1 MTVHRMKWLLLGVG
15 IVLFA
20 WTTMREAQARQG
32 AASSR
37 EAQARQGAASSREA
51 QARQGAASSREA
63 QARQGAASSK
73 AQQVKKIDDKALKNA
88 EKGTEWL
95 SNGMNWGEQRY
106 SPMTQINPENVGKL
120 ALAWSYE
127 LGQGGGS
134 QQATPLYSN
143 GVLYTVTNWSIVAA
157 VDAKTGKEIWRYDP
171 EADRTMTQPG
181 KSRLCCG
188 VNSRGIALYEG
199 KVLVPVVD
207 GRMQAL
213 DAATGKLLWTSWAIP
228 EPKEGEISPYS
239 ITMAARV
246 AKGKVFIGNAGAEFP
261 PFRGY
266 VSAFDVNT
274 GKELWRLYT
283 TPGDPSKGFESKA
296 MEAAAKTWA
305 GEWWKMG
312 GGGSMWDGMAYDPD
326 ENLLYIGTGNG
337 TVWSSDVRNGG
348 REKTHLDNLYIASI
362 LAINA
367 DTGQLKWHY
376 QCTPGDEWDYDAIQ
390 HLLLA
395 DIRIN
400 NKNRKVI
407 MQANKNGYFYVIDR
421 TNGEFISASEM
432 SQVSWARGIDP
443 KTGRPDIHPDA
454 LYSDEK
460 GVTVYPVQMHNTSQ
474 MSFNPITGLIYVPI
488 AVENTFSFVAA
499 KTYTATPGSQNFGL
513 NLAGARGGTP
523 MASPPPH
530 GPERMNPDGSKVRG
544 GILTAWDPVT
554 QKERWFAL
562 GGGQTGGGTL
572 SLGSN
577 LVVQTLSNGH
587 MKAFT
592 ADKGDQ
598 LLDLTL
604 PLTAGT
610 GPPMTFMLEG
620 KQYIAVMAGT
630 GAGQRGFGGGGGGG
644 AGRGR
649 GAAPG
654 AAAAPQELTAAAAQR
669 GQNPPPAAAPAANN
683 PKLLV
688 YAVQ

>member
-1 MTVHRMKWLLLGVG
+1 VGFLG
-15 IVLFA
+15 IVLLV
-20 WTTMREAQARQG
+20 WTTLAVG
-32 AASSR
+32 
-37 EAQARQGAASSREA
+37 
-51 QARQGAASSREA
+51 
-63 QARQGAASSK
+63 
-73 AQQVKKIDDKALKNA
+73 QQVKKIDDKALKSA
-88 EKGTEWL
+88 GKSTEW
-95 SNGMNWGEQRY
+95 SINGMDWGEQRY
-106 SPMTQINPENVGKL
+106 STMTQINPGNVSRL
-120 ALAWSYE
+120 ASAWSYE
-127 LGQGGGS
+127 LGPGGGN

-157 VDAKTGKEIWRYDP
+157 VDAKTGKELWRYDP
-171 EADRTMTQPG
+171 DADRTMTQPG

-213 DAATGKLLWTSWAIP
+213 DPATGKLLWSSWAIP
-228 EPKEGEISPYS
+228 EPKNGEISPYS
-239 ITMAARV
+239 LTMAARV

-266 VSAFDVNT
+266 VSAFDVNN
-274 GKELWRLYT
+274 GKELWKFYT
-283 TPGDPSKGFESKA
+283 TPGDPSKGFENKA

-305 GEWWKMG
+305 GEWWKQG

-326 ENLLYIGTGNG
+326 ENLLYVGTGNG
-337 TVWSSDVRNGG
+337 STWSADVRNGG
-348 REKTHLDNLYIASI
+348 RQTKQLDNLYIASI

-376 QCTPGDEWDYDAIQ
+376 QCTPGDQWDYDAIQ

-395 DIRIN
+395 DIRIDN
-400 NKNRKVI
+400 RNRKVV

-432 SQVSWARGIDP
+432 SQVSWATGIDP
-443 KTGRPDIHPDA
+443 KTGRPNVHPDA
-454 LYSDEK
+454 LYSSTK

-474 MSFNPITGLIYVPI
+474 MSFNPNTGLIYVPI
-488 AVENTFSFVAA
+488 AAENTFSFVAA
-499 KTYTATPGSQNFGL
+499 ETYTPTPGSQNFGL

-530 GPERMNPDGSKVRG
+530 GPDRKNPDGSKVRG
-544 GILTAWDPVT
+544 GILTAWDPAT

-562 GGGQTGGGTL
+562 GGGQSGGGTL
-572 SLGSN
+572 SLASN
-577 LVVQTLSNGH
+577 LVIQTLSNGH

-592 ADKGDQ
+592 ADKGEQ

-604 PLTAGT
+604 PLNAGV
-610 GPPMTFMLEG
+610 GPPMTYMLDG

-630 GAGQRGFGGGGGGG
+630 GG
-644 AGRGR
+644 AGRGGVGR
-649 GAAPG
+649 GAGPGGAPG
-654 AAAAPQELTAAAAQR
+654 AAGGPGRGAPPAGAAPLEPTAAAAQG
-669 GQNPPPAAAPAANN
+669 GQNVPPPPAVAVGNNN

-688 YAVQ
+688 YAVPN

>member
-1 MTVHRMKWLLLGVG
+1 MTVQRMKWLLLGVPG
-15 IVLFA
+15 IVFLT
-20 WTTMREAQARQG
+20 WTTLAVQ
-32 AASSR
+32 
-37 EAQARQGAASSREA
+37 
-51 QARQGAASSREA
+51 
-63 QARQGAASSK
+63 
-73 AQQVKKIDDKALKNA
+73 QQVKKVDDKVLKSA
-88 EKGTEWL
+88 GKGTEWL
-95 SNGMNWGEQRY
+95 SNGMSWGEQRY
-106 SPMTQINPENVGKL
+106 STMTQINPENVGKL
-120 ALAWSYE
+120 TLAWSYE
-127 LGQGGGS
+127 LGSGGGS

-199 KVLVPVVD
+199 KVLVPVID

-213 DAATGKLLWTSWAIP
+213 DAATGKLLWSSWAIP
-228 EPKEGEISPYS
+228 QPKEGEVSPYS

-266 VSAFDVNT
+266 VSAFDVNS
-274 GKELWRLYT
+274 GKELWKFYT

-348 REKTHLDNLYIASI
+348 RETTHLDNLYIASI
-362 LAINA
+362 VAINA
-367 DTGQLKWHY
+367 DTGVLKWHY

-390 HLLLA
+390 HLMLA

-400 NKNRKVI
+400 NRNRKVI

-432 SQVSWARGIDP
+432 SQVSWATGIDP
-443 KTGRPDIHPDA
+443 KTGRPNIHPDA
-454 LYSDEK
+454 LYSSKK

-474 MSFNPITGLIYVPI
+474 MSFNPNTGLVYVPI

-499 KTYTATPGSQNFGL
+499 ESYTPTPGSQNFGL
-513 NLAGARGGTP
+513 NLGGARGGTP

-530 GPERMNPDGSKVRG
+530 GPDRKNPDGSKVRG
-544 GILTAWDPVT
+544 GILSAWDPAT
-554 QKERWFAL
+554 QQERWFAL

-572 SLGSN
+572 SLASN
-577 LVVQTLSNGH
+577 LVIQTLSNGR
-587 MKAFT
+587 MKVFT
-592 ADKGDQ
+592 ADKGEQ
-598 LLDLTL
+598 LLDMAL
-604 PLTAGT
+604 PLGAGV
-610 GPPMTFMLEG
+610 GPPMTYMHDG
-620 KQYIAVMAGT
+620 KQYIAIMAGN
-630 GAGQRGFGGGGGGG
+630 GAGARGGGGRG
-644 AGRGR
+644 AGARGAGGPGR
-649 GAAPG
+649 GAPP
-654 AAAAPQELTAAAAQR
+654 AAGAAPQQEATAPAAQR
-669 GQNPPPAAAPAANN
+669 GNNPPPAPAPAETGGNNN
-683 PKLLV
+683 PKLFV
-688 YAVQ
+688 YAVP

>member
-1 MTVHRMKWLLLGVG
+1 MKWLLLGVG
-15 IVLFA
+15 IVLFS
-20 WTTMREAQARQG
+20 WTSLREAQARERAASRREGQARQG
-32 AASSR
+32 AAS
-37 EAQARQGAASSREA
+37 
-51 QARQGAASSREA
+51 
-63 QARQGAASSK
+63 K
-73 AQQVKKIDDKALKNA
+73 AQSQVKKIDDKALKNA

-95 SNGMNWGEQRY
+95 TNGMNWGEQRY
-106 SPMTQINPENVGKL
+106 STMTQINPQNVGRL

-157 VDAKTGKEIWRYDP
+157 VDARTGKEIWRYDP

-199 KVLVPVVD
+199 KVLVPVID

-213 DAATGKLLWTSWAIP
+213 DAATGKLLWSSWAIP

-274 GKELWRLYT
+274 GKELWKFYT

-367 DTGQLKWHY
+367 ETGQLKWHY

-395 DIRIN
+395 DIRMN

-432 SQVSWARGIDP
+432 SQVSWATGIDP

-454 LYSDEK
+454 LYSDQK

-499 KTYTATPGSQNFGL
+499 KTYTPTPGSQNFGL

-544 GILTAWDPVT
+544 GILTAWDPIT
-554 QKERWFAL
+554 QQERWFAP

-572 SLGSN
+572 SLASN
-577 LVVQTLSNGH
+577 LVIQTLSNGH

-592 ADKGDQ
+592 ADKGEQ

-610 GPPMTFMLEG
+610 GPPMTYMLDG

-630 GAGQRGFGGGGGGG
+630 GAGQRGFGGG

-649 GAAPG
+649 GAPPADG
-654 AAAAPQELTAAAAQR
+654 GAPQEPTTAAAQR
-669 GQNPPPAAAPAANN
+669 GQNPPPAPAPAAPGANN

-688 YAVQ
+688 YAVQN

>member
-1 MTVHRMKWLLLGVG
+1 MKWLLLVLG
-15 IVLFA
+15 IVFLT
-20 WTTMREAQARQG
+20 WTTLAVQQQA
-32 AASSR
+32 
-37 EAQARQGAASSREA
+37 
-51 QARQGAASSREA
+51 
-63 QARQGAASSK
+63 
-73 AQQVKKIDDKALKNA
+73 KKIDDKSLKEA
-88 EKGTEWL
+88 GKGTEWL
-95 SNGMNWGEQRY
+95 SNGMNWAEQRY
-106 SPMTQINPENVGKL
+106 STMAQITPENVSKL

-127 LGQGGGS
+127 LGPGGGS

-157 VDAKTGKEIWRYDP
+157 IDAKTGKEIWRYDP
-171 EADRTMTQPG
+171 EADRTMNQPG

-213 DAATGKLLWTSWAIP
+213 DAATGNVLWSSWAIP

-274 GKELWRLYT
+274 GKELWKFYT
-283 TPGDPSKGFESKA
+283 TPGDPSKGFENKA

-326 ENLLYIGTGNG
+326 ENLLYVGTGNG

-348 REKTHLDNLYIASI
+348 RETTHLDNLYIASI

-395 DIRIN
+395 DIQIN
-400 NKNRKVI
+400 NRNRKVV

-432 SQVSWARGIDP
+432 SQVSWATGIDP
-443 KTGRPDIHPDA
+443 KTGRPNIHPDA

-460 GVTVYPVQMHNTSQ
+460 GTTVYPVQMHNTSQ
-474 MSFNPITGLIYVPI
+474 MSFNPNTGLVYVPI

-499 KTYTATPGSQNFGL
+499 KTYSPTPGSQNFGL
-513 NLAGARGGTP
+513 NLAGARGGVP

-530 GPERMNPDGSKVRG
+530 GPERKNPDGSKVRG
-544 GILTAWDPVT
+544 GILSAWDPAT

-562 GGGQTGGGTL
+562 GGGQTGGGTV
-572 SLGSN
+572 SLASN
-577 LVVQTLSNGH
+577 LVIQTLSNGH

-592 ADKGDQ
+592 ADKGEQ
-598 LLDLTL
+598 LLDVAL
-604 PLTAGT
+604 PLSSGV
-610 GPPMTFMLEG
+610 GPPMTFMLDG
-620 KQYIAVMAGT
+620 KQYIAVMGGT
-630 GAGQRGFGGGGGGG
+630 GAIFGRGGGGGGG
-644 AGRGR
+644 RGAGPGGAGVPGR
-649 GAAPG
+649 GAPPAPG
-654 AAAAPQELTAAAAQR
+654 AVPTEPTAAAAQ
-669 GQNPPPAAAPAANN
+669 GGNNVAPQPAPAGTGANNN

-688 YAVQ
+688 YAVAS